1 MTFCFK
7 KQSYKDDLVR
17 KSYLPGYSLK
27 TIQREKTK
35 KQKTDRKD
43 LGAVYKRKI
52 KEIKLTGWYL
62 KITKE
67 SKLNRS

>member
-1 MTFCFK
+1 M
-7 KQSYKDDLVR
+7 R